1 MTNSKTAV
9 GKRGFYIVGEGND
22 GTGKS
27 TQIELLAKYIE
38 KEFGLEVL
46 VINEPGGTPI
56 AEEIRHIIKNGSLE
70 RSAVTNLLLFT
81 VCRYEVWFKE
91 ALPVLSRGGV
101 VLSARNYLS
110 SVVYQ
115 GLAEGLGSDYVR
127 QVTAA
132 FMDRRYMEPDLT
144 VILSLEDDTRR
155 TRLNQRGAAKNPDT
169 FEIRDDDFQEKIN
182 QGYAGLVESDGFCR
196 SRCQPNHRAST
207 AKFAQGGCEGDDRKR
222 AKLVDAS
229 RVCGYAL

>member
-1 MTNSKTAV
+1 MTDSKTAV

-169 FEIRDDDFQEKIN
+169 FEVRGDDFQEKIN
-182 QGYAGLVESDGFCR
+182 QGYAGLVESDGFV
-196 SRCQPNHRAST
+196 
-207 AKFAQGGCEGDDRKR
+207 E
-222 AKLVDAS
+222 VDAS
-229 RVCGYAL
+229 RTIEQVQRSLRKVVVRAMIEKGLA

>member
-1 MTNSKTAV
+1 METLA
-9 GKRGFYIVGEGND
+9 GRGFYIVGEGND

-81 VCRYEVWFKE
+81 ACRYEVWFNE
-91 ALPVLSRGGV
+91 ALPVLGRGGV

-115 GLAEGLGSDYVR
+115 GQAEGLGSDYVR

-169 FEIRDDDFQEKIN
+169 FEPF
-182 QGYAGLVESDGFCR
+182 
-196 SRCQPNHRAST
+196 
-207 AKFAQGGCEGDDRKR
+207 AK
-222 AKLVDAS
+222 
-229 RVCGYAL
+229 

>member
-1 MTNSKTAV
+1 MTDNKTAV
-9 GKRGFYIVGEGND
+9 GKRGFYVVGEGKD

-182 QGYAGLVESDGFCR
+182 QGYAGLVESDGF
-196 SRCQPNHRAST
+196 A
-207 AKFAQGGCEGDDRKR
+207 E
-222 AKLVDAS
+222 VDAS
-229 RVCGYAL
+229 RTVEQVQRSLRKVVVRAMIEKGLS

>member
-1 MTNSKTAV
+1 MTDNKTAV
-9 GKRGFYIVGEGND
+9 GKRGFYVVGEGKD

-169 FEIRDDDFQEKIN
+169 FEIRDDDFQEKIH
-182 QGYAGLVESDGFCR
+182 QGYAGLVESDGF
-196 SRCQPNHRAST
+196 A
-207 AKFAQGGCEGDDRKR
+207 E
-222 AKLVDAS
+222 VDAS
-229 RVCGYAL
+229 RTIEQVQRSLRKVVVRAMIEKGLS

>member
-1 MTNSKTAV
+1 MTDSKTAV

-155 TRLNQRGAAKNPDT
+155 TRLNQRGAAKSPDT

-182 QGYAGLVESDGFCR
+182 QGYAGLVESDGF
-196 SRCQPNHRAST
+196 A
-207 AKFAQGGCEGDDRKR
+207 E
-222 AKLVDAS
+222 VDAS
-229 RVCGYAL
+229 RTIEQVQRSLRKVVVKAMIAKGLD

>member
-1 MTNSKTAV
+1 MTDSKTAV

-155 TRLNQRGAAKNPDT
+155 TRLNQRGAAKSPDT

-182 QGYAGLVESDGFCR
+182 QGYAGLVESDGF
-196 SRCQPNHRAST
+196 A
-207 AKFAQGGCEGDDRKR
+207 E
-222 AKLVDAS
+222 VDAS
-229 RVCGYAL
+229 RTIEQVQRSLRKVVVRAMIEKGLS

>member
-1 MTNSKTAV
+1 MTDSKTAV

-46 VINEPGGTPI
+46 VIKEPGGTPI

-182 QGYAGLVESDGFCR
+182 QGYAGLVESDGF
-196 SRCQPNHRAST
+196 A
-207 AKFAQGGCEGDDRKR
+207 E
-222 AKLVDAS
+222 VDAS
-229 RVCGYAL
+229 RTIEQVQRSLRKVVVRAMIEKGLA

>member
-1 MTNSKTAV
+1 MTDSKTAV

-46 VINEPGGTPI
+46 VIKEPGGTPI

-115 GLAEGLGSDYVR
+115 GQAEGLGSDYVR

-182 QGYAGLVESDGFCR
+182 QGYAGLVESDGF
-196 SRCQPNHRAST
+196 A
-207 AKFAQGGCEGDDRKR
+207 E
-222 AKLVDAS
+222 VDAS
-229 RVCGYAL
+229 RTIEQVQRSLRKVVVRAMIEKGLA

>member
-1 MTNSKTAV
+1 MTDSKTAV

-182 QGYAGLVESDGFCR
+182 QGYAGLVESDGF
-196 SRCQPNHRAST
+196 A
-207 AKFAQGGCEGDDRKR
+207 E
-222 AKLVDAS
+222 VDAS
-229 RVCGYAL
+229 RTIEQVQRSLRKVVVRAMIEKGLS

>member
-1 MTNSKTAV
+1 MTDSKTAV

-81 VCRYEVWFKE
+81 VCRYEVWFNE

-169 FEIRDDDFQEKIN
+169 FEVRGDDFQEKIN
-182 QGYAGLVESDGFCR
+182 QGYAGLVESDGFV
-196 SRCQPNHRAST
+196 
-207 AKFAQGGCEGDDRKR
+207 E
-222 AKLVDAS
+222 VDAS
-229 RVCGYAL
+229 RTIEQVQRSLRKVVVKAMIAKGLD

>member
-81 VCRYEVWFKE
+81 VCRYEVWFNE

-182 QGYAGLVESDGFCR
+182 QGYAGLVESDGF
-196 SRCQPNHRAST
+196 A
-207 AKFAQGGCEGDDRKR
+207 E
-222 AKLVDAS
+222 VDAS
-229 RVCGYAL
+229 RTIEQVQRSLRKVVVKAMIAKGLN

>member
-1 MTNSKTAV
+1 MTDNKTAV
-9 GKRGFYIVGEGND
+9 GKRGFYVVGEGND

-155 TRLNQRGAAKNPDT
+155 MRLNQRGAAKSPDT

-182 QGYAGLVESDGFCR
+182 QGYAGLVESDGF
-196 SRCQPNHRAST
+196 A
-207 AKFAQGGCEGDDRKR
+207 E
-222 AKLVDAS
+222 VDAS
-229 RVCGYAL
+229 RTIEQVQRSLRKVVVRAMIEKGLS

>member
-1 MTNSKTAV
+1 MTDSKTAV

-182 QGYAGLVESDGFCR
+182 QGYAGLVESDGF
-196 SRCQPNHRAST
+196 A
-207 AKFAQGGCEGDDRKR
+207 E
-222 AKLVDAS
+222 VDAS
-229 RVCGYAL
+229 RTIEQVQRSLRKVVVRAMIEKGLA

>member
-1 MTNSKTAV
+1 MTDSKTAV

-182 QGYAGLVESDGFCR
+182 QGYAGLVESDGF
-196 SRCQPNHRAST
+196 A
-207 AKFAQGGCEGDDRKR
+207 E
-222 AKLVDAS
+222 VDAS
-229 RVCGYAL
+229 RTIEQVQRSLRKVVVKAMIAKGLN

>member
-27 TQIELLAKYIE
+27 TQIKLLAKHIE

-46 VINEPGGTPI
+46 VISEPGGTPI

-81 VCRYEVWFKE
+81 ACRYEVWFNE
-91 ALPVLSRGGV
+91 ALPVLGCGGV

-169 FEIRDDDFQEKIN
+169 FEVRGDDFQEKIN
-182 QGYAGLVESDGFCR
+182 QGYAGLVESDGFV
-196 SRCQPNHRAST
+196 
-207 AKFAQGGCEGDDRKR
+207 E
-222 AKLVDAS
+222 VDAS
-229 RVCGYAL
+229 RTIEQVQRSLRKVVVKAMIAKGLD

>member
-81 VCRYEVWFKE
+81 VCRYEVWFNE

-169 FEIRDDDFQEKIN
+169 FEIRDNDFQEKIN
-182 QGYAGLVESDGFCR
+182 QGYAGLVESDGF
-196 SRCQPNHRAST
+196 A
-207 AKFAQGGCEGDDRKR
+207 E
-222 AKLVDAS
+222 VDAS
-229 RVCGYAL
+229 RTIEQVQRSLRKVVVKAMIAKGLN

>member
-1 MTNSKTAV
+1 MTDNKTAV
-9 GKRGFYIVGEGND
+9 GKRGFYVVGEGKD

-46 VINEPGGTPI
+46 AINEPGGTPI

-132 FMDRRYMEPDLT
+132 FMDRRYMGPDLT

-182 QGYAGLVESDGFCR
+182 QGYAGLVESDGF
-196 SRCQPNHRAST
+196 A
-207 AKFAQGGCEGDDRKR
+207 E
-222 AKLVDAS
+222 VDAS
-229 RVCGYAL
+229 RTIEQVQRSLRKVVVKAMIAKGLN

>member
-70 RSAVTNLLLFT
+70 RSAVTNLLLF
-81 VCRYEVWFKE
+81 Y
-91 ALPVLSRGGV
+91 G
-101 VLSARNYLS
+101 
-110 SVVYQ
+110 
-115 GLAEGLGSDYVR
+115 
-127 QVTAA
+127 
-132 FMDRRYMEPDLT
+132 
-144 VILSLEDDTRR
+144 LSLRSMV
-155 TRLNQRGAAKNPDT
+155 QRGVARTEP
-169 FEIRDDDFQEKIN
+169 R
-182 QGYAGLVESDGFCR
+182 
-196 SRCQPNHRAST
+196 RCGT
-207 AKFAQGGCEGDDRKR
+207 IG
-222 AKLVDAS
+222 AKLLIERGVPGS
-229 RVCGYAL
+229 G

>member
-81 VCRYEVWFKE
+81 VCRYEVWFNE

-169 FEIRDDDFQEKIN
+169 FEVRGDDFQEKIN
-182 QGYAGLVESDGFCR
+182 QGYAGLVESDGFV
-196 SRCQPNHRAST
+196 
-207 AKFAQGGCEGDDRKR
+207 E
-222 AKLVDAS
+222 VDAS
-229 RVCGYAL
+229 RTIEQVQRSLRKVVVKAMIAKGLD

>member
-1 MTNSKTAV
+1 MTDSKTAV
-9 GKRGFYIVGEGND
+9 GKRGFYIVGEGKD

-182 QGYAGLVESDGFCR
+182 QGYAGLVESDGF
-196 SRCQPNHRAST
+196 A
-207 AKFAQGGCEGDDRKR
+207 E
-222 AKLVDAS
+222 VDAS
-229 RVCGYAL
+229 RTIEQVQRSLRKVVVKAMIAKGLN

>member
-1 MTNSKTAV
+1 MTDSKTAV

-169 FEIRDDDFQEKIN
+169 FEIRDDDFQEKIH
-182 QGYAGLVESDGFCR
+182 QGYAGLVESDGF
-196 SRCQPNHRAST
+196 A
-207 AKFAQGGCEGDDRKR
+207 E
-222 AKLVDAS
+222 VDAS
-229 RVCGYAL
+229 RTVEQVQRSLRKVIVRAMIEKGLS

>member
-1 MTNSKTAV
+1 MTDSKTAV

-81 VCRYEVWFKE
+81 ACRYEVWFNE
-91 ALPVLSRGGV
+91 ALPVLGRGGV

-169 FEIRDDDFQEKIN
+169 FEVRGDDFQEKIN
-182 QGYAGLVESDGFCR
+182 QGYAGLVESDGFV
-196 SRCQPNHRAST
+196 
-207 AKFAQGGCEGDDRKR
+207 E
-222 AKLVDAS
+222 VDAS
-229 RVCGYAL
+229 RTIEQVQRSLRKVVVKAMIAKGLD

>member
-1 MTNSKTAV
+1 MTDSKTAV

-81 VCRYEVWFKE
+81 VCRYEVWFNE

-182 QGYAGLVESDGFCR
+182 QGYAGLVESDGF
-196 SRCQPNHRAST
+196 A
-207 AKFAQGGCEGDDRKR
+207 E
-222 AKLVDAS
+222 VDAS
-229 RVCGYAL
+229 RTIEQVQRSLRKVVVRAMIEKGVGINKL

>member
-1 MTNSKTAV
+1 MTDSKTAV

-115 GLAEGLGSDYVR
+115 GQAEGLGSDYVR

-182 QGYAGLVESDGFCR
+182 QGYAGLVESDGF
-196 SRCQPNHRAST
+196 A
-207 AKFAQGGCEGDDRKR
+207 E
-222 AKLVDAS
+222 VDAS
-229 RVCGYAL
+229 RTIEQVQRSLRKVVVRAMIAKGLN

>member
-1 MTNSKTAV
+1 MTDSKTAV

-182 QGYAGLVESDGFCR
+182 QGYAGLVESDGFV
-196 SRCQPNHRAST
+196 
-207 AKFAQGGCEGDDRKR
+207 E
-222 AKLVDAS
+222 VDAS
-229 RVCGYAL
+229 RTIEQVQRSLRKVVVRAMIEKGLS

>member
-27 TQIELLAKYIE
+27 TQIKLLAKHIE

-46 VINEPGGTPI
+46 VISEPRGTPI

-81 VCRYEVWFKE
+81 ACRYEVWFNE
-91 ALPVLSRGGV
+91 ALPVLGRGGV

-169 FEIRDDDFQEKIN
+169 FEVRGDDFQEKIN
-182 QGYAGLVESDGFCR
+182 QGYAGLVESDGFV
-196 SRCQPNHRAST
+196 
-207 AKFAQGGCEGDDRKR
+207 E
-222 AKLVDAS
+222 VDAS
-229 RVCGYAL
+229 RTIEQVQRSLRKVVVKAMIAKGLD

>member
-1 MTNSKTAV
+1 MTDNKTAV
-9 GKRGFYIVGEGND
+9 GKRGFYVVGEGKD

-182 QGYAGLVESDGFCR
+182 QGYAGLVESDGF
-196 SRCQPNHRAST
+196 A
-207 AKFAQGGCEGDDRKR
+207 E
-222 AKLVDAS
+222 VDAS
-229 RVCGYAL
+229 RTIEQVQRSLRKVVVRAMIEKGLS

>member
-1 MTNSKTAV
+1 MTDSKTAV
-9 GKRGFYIVGEGND
+9 GKRGFYIVGEGKD

-70 RSAVTNLLLFT
+70 RSAVTSRLLCT
-81 VCRYEVWFKE
+81 VCRYEVWFNE

-182 QGYAGLVESDGFCR
+182 QGYAGLVESDGF
-196 SRCQPNHRAST
+196 A
-207 AKFAQGGCEGDDRKR
+207 E
-222 AKLVDAS
+222 VDAS
-229 RVCGYAL
+229 RTIEQVQRSLRKVVVKAMIAKGLN

>member
-27 TQIELLAKYIE
+27 TQIDLLAKYIE

-81 VCRYEVWFKE
+81 VCRYEVWFNE

-169 FEIRDDDFQEKIN
+169 VEVRVHDSSITHKIVDK
-182 QGYAGLVESDGFCR
+182 AGV
-196 SRCQPNHRAST
+196 A
-207 AKFAQGGCEGDDRKR
+207 DR
-222 AKLVDAS
+222 LDYVVS
-229 RVCGYAL
+229 

>member
-1 MTNSKTAV
+1 MTDSKTAV
-9 GKRGFYIVGEGND
+9 GTRGFYIVGEGND

-169 FEIRDDDFQEKIN
+169 FEVRGDDFQEKIN
-182 QGYAGLVESDGFCR
+182 QGYAGLVESDGFV
-196 SRCQPNHRAST
+196 
-207 AKFAQGGCEGDDRKR
+207 E
-222 AKLVDAS
+222 VDAS
-229 RVCGYAL
+229 RTIEQVQRSLRKVVVKAMIAKGLD

>member
-1 MTNSKTAV
+1 MTDSKTAV

-27 TQIELLAKYIE
+27 TQIKLLAKHIE

-46 VINEPGGTPI
+46 VISEPGGTPI

-81 VCRYEVWFKE
+81 TCRYEVWFNE
-91 ALPVLSRGGV
+91 ALPVLDRGGV

-182 QGYAGLVESDGFCR
+182 QGYAGLVESDGF
-196 SRCQPNHRAST
+196 A
-207 AKFAQGGCEGDDRKR
+207 E
-222 AKLVDAS
+222 VDAS
-229 RVCGYAL
+229 RTIEQVQRSLRKVVVRAMIEKGLA

>member
-1 MTNSKTAV
+1 MTDSKTAV

-38 KEFGLEVL
+38 KEFGLKVL
-46 VINEPGGTPI
+46 VISEPGGTPI

-81 VCRYEVWFKE
+81 ACRYEVWFNE
-91 ALPVLSRGGV
+91 ALPVLGRGGV

-169 FEIRDDDFQEKIN
+169 FEVRGDDFQEKIN
-182 QGYAGLVESDGFCR
+182 QGYAGLVESDGFV
-196 SRCQPNHRAST
+196 
-207 AKFAQGGCEGDDRKR
+207 E
-222 AKLVDAS
+222 VDAS
-229 RVCGYAL
+229 RTIEQVQRSLRKVVVRAMIEKGLS

>member
-1 MTNSKTAV
+1 MTDSKTAV

-38 KEFGLEVL
+38 KEFGLKVL
-46 VINEPGGTPI
+46 VISEPGGTPI

-81 VCRYEVWFKE
+81 ACRYEVWFNE
-91 ALPVLSRGGV
+91 ALPVLGRGGV

-169 FEIRDDDFQEKIN
+169 FEVRGDDFQEKIN
-182 QGYAGLVESDGFCR
+182 QGYAGLVESDGFV
-196 SRCQPNHRAST
+196 
-207 AKFAQGGCEGDDRKR
+207 E
-222 AKLVDAS
+222 VDAS
-229 RVCGYAL
+229 RTIEQVQRSLRKVVVKAMIAKGLN

>member
-1 MTNSKTAV
+1 MTDSKTAV

-81 VCRYEVWFKE
+81 VCRYEVWFNE

-182 QGYAGLVESDGFCR
+182 QGYAGLVESDGF
-196 SRCQPNHRAST
+196 A
-207 AKFAQGGCEGDDRKR
+207 E
-222 AKLVDAS
+222 VDAS
-229 RVCGYAL
+229 RTIEQVQRSLRKVVVRAMIEKRLS

>member
-27 TQIELLAKYIE
+27 TQIKLLAKHIE

-46 VINEPGGTPI
+46 VISEPGGTPI

-81 VCRYEVWFKE
+81 ACRYEVWFNE
-91 ALPVLSRGGV
+91 ALPILGRGGV

-115 GLAEGLGSDYVR
+115 GQAEGLGSDYVR

-182 QGYAGLVESDGFCR
+182 QGYAGLVESDGF
-196 SRCQPNHRAST
+196 AEV
-207 AKFAQGGCEGDDRKR
+207 G
-222 AKLVDAS
+222 AS
-229 RVCGYAL
+229 RTIEQVQRSVRKVVVRAMIEKGLA

>member
-1 MTNSKTAV
+1 MTDNKTAV

-81 VCRYEVWFKE
+81 VCRYEVWFNE

-182 QGYAGLVESDGFCR
+182 QGYAGLVESDGF
-196 SRCQPNHRAST
+196 A
-207 AKFAQGGCEGDDRKR
+207 E
-222 AKLVDAS
+222 VDAS
-229 RVCGYAL
+229 RTIEQVQRSLRKVVVRAMIEKGLS